1 MEKHKPRTRRR
12 HDQELKQQVLEECA
26 AAGASVANVAMGHGL
41 NANLVHKWRR
51 QARPSVVSSGQAFV
65 PVALAAAVSEAQS
78 IQLELHRGALCVRV
92 NWPLASAAASA
103 AWLRE
108 ILR

>member
-1 MEKHKPRTRRR
+1 MEKPKTRTRRR
-12 HDQELKQQVLEECA
+12 HDLELKQQVLEKCA
-26 AAGASVANVAMGHGL
+26 APGASVANVAMAHGL

-51 QARPSVVSSGQAFV
+51 QAHVPALPSTQAFV
-65 PVALAAAVSEAQS
+65 PVALAAAVSEPQR
-78 IQLELHRGALCVRV
+78 IELELQRGALSVKV
-92 NWPLASAAASA
+92 NWPVASASACA